1 MTQSTRSFDFLGE
14 LCDSVANKMKQFDFL
29 ILGSGIAGLTFALK
43 VAPRGRVA
51 IVTKKDRAESNT
63 NYAQGGIASVTSR
76 EDSFESHVRDTL
88 TAGAGLCKENVV
100 RTIVE
105 EGPARIAELIELGM
119 KFSEREIPASHGAH
133 ELDLGKEGGH
143 SKRRI
148 LHAKDVTGREIER
161 ALLDAISRQPNIEIF
176 ENHIAIDLITSQKLG
191 YVGENRCL
199 GAYVFDK
206 KGNRVWTFAAPVTV
220 LATGGCGKVYLY
232 TTNPDIATG
241 DGVAMAYR
249 AGASIANMEFVQ
261 FHPTCL
267 YHPKAKSFLISEA
280 VRGEGGILKTLDGRE
295 FMDAVHPLKSLA
307 PRDIVARAIDSEMKK
322 YGADCVH
329 LDITHKP
336 AKFIIERFPNI
347 YQTCLRY
354 GIDITREPIPVVPA
368 AHYQCGGV
376 VTNVDGET
384 DIAGLFAVGEVA
396 CTGLHGANRLA
407 SNSLLE
413 ALVCAHRAAEKTFNV
428 QHSTFNIQQIPVW
441 QSGSA
446 TNADELV
453 VVAHNWDEIRR
464 LMWDY
469 VGIVRTNKRLQRAQ
483 SRLANLQQEIQ
494 EYYWNFI
501 VTADLLEL
509 RNIATVAELIVR
521 CALMRPESRGLNY
534 NLDFPDLNPDW
545 AQRDS
550 VVRRG
555 NYPAA
560 ILASAKV
567 SQGCRRRSL
576 RPHAGRQNLPAHR
589 AVKWGA
595 PPKGGAATAALAGEI
610 SAAAAT
616 NPAPDN
622 ANPTVGFAPLFVKNE
637 RS

>member
-1 MTQSTRSFDFLGE
+1 
-14 LCDSVANKMKQFDFL
+14 MKQFDYL
-29 ILGSGIAGLTFALK
+29 VLGSGIAGLSFALK

-63 NYAQGGIASVTSR
+63 NYAQGGIASVTSK
-76 EDSFESHVRDTL
+76 EDSFELHVRDTL

-105 EGPARIAELIELGM
+105 EGPARIQELIELGM
-119 KFSEREIPASHGAH
+119 KFSERDAPSEDGGK

-161 ALLDAISRQPNIEIF
+161 ALLNAAAQQPNIQIF
-176 ENHIAIDLITSQKLG
+176 ENHVAIDLITSQKLG
-191 YVGENRCL
+191 DVSANRCL

-206 KGNRVWTFAAPVTV
+206 KANRVWAFTAPVTL

-249 AGASIANMEFVQ
+249 AGATIADMEFVQ

-267 YHPKAKSFLISEA
+267 YHPRAKSFLISEA
-280 VRGEGGILKTLDGRE
+280 VRGEGGVLKTLDGTE
-295 FMDAVHPLKSLA
+295 FMDGYHPLKSLA
-307 PRDIVARAIDSEMKK
+307 PRDVVARAIDSEMKK
-322 YGADCVH
+322 SGAEHVW
-329 LDITHKP
+329 LDITHRP
-336 AKFIIERFPNI
+336 ARFIIERFPNI
-347 YQTCLRY
+347 YQTCLRH
-354 GIDITREPIPVVPA
+354 GIDITKEPIPVVPA

-376 VTNVDGET
+376 VTNLGGGT
-384 DIAGLFAVGEVA
+384 DIAGLYAVGEVA

-413 ALVCAHRAAEKTFNV
+413 ALVCGHRAAEKVLANPSQKIEAT
-428 QHSTFNIQQIPVW
+428 IPLW
-441 QSGSA
+441 QSG
-446 TNADELV
+446 NAHNPDEMV
-453 VVAHNWDEIRR
+453 VVSHNWDEIRR

-469 VGIVRTNKRLQRAQ
+469 VGIVRTNKRLERAQ
-483 SRLANLQQEIQ
+483 KRIANLQEEIR

-501 VTADLLEL
+501 VTSDLLEL

-521 CALMRPESRGLNY
+521 CAQMRPESRGLHY
-534 NLDFPDLNPDW
+534 NLDYPGTNPDW

-550 VVRRG
+550 
-555 NYPAA
+555 
-560 ILASAKV
+560 ILRK
-567 SQGCRRRSL
+567 
-576 RPHAGRQNLPAHR
+576 QN
-589 AVKWGA
+589 
-595 PPKGGAATAALAGEI
+595 
-610 SAAAAT
+610 
-616 NPAPDN
+616 
-622 ANPTVGFAPLFVKNE
+622 
-637 RS
+637 

>member
-1 MTQSTRSFDFLGE
+1 
-14 LCDSVANKMKQFDFL
+14 MKQFDYL
-29 ILGSGIAGLTFALK
+29 VLGSGIAGLTFALK

-63 NYAQGGIASVTSR
+63 NYAQGGIASVTSK

-88 TAGAGLCKENVV
+88 TAGAGLCKESVV
-100 RTIVE
+100 RAIVE
-105 EGPARIAELIELGM
+105 EGPARIQELIELGM
-119 KFSEREIPASHGAH
+119 KFSESEQRAEDGSR
-133 ELDLGKEGGH
+133 ELDLGREGGH

-161 ALLDAISRQPNIEIF
+161 SLLDAISRQPNIEIF
-176 ENHIAIDLITSQKLG
+176 ENHIAIDLVTSQKLG

-206 KGNRVWTFAAPVTV
+206 KANRVWTFAAPVTV

-241 DGVAMAYR
+241 DGVAMAFR

-307 PRDIVARAIDSEMKK
+307 PRDVVARAIDSEMKK
-322 YGADCVH
+322 SGADCVH

-347 YQTCLRY
+347 YKTCLGY

-413 ALVCAHRAAEKTFNV
+413 ALVCAHRAAEKILAAPLPKSDFK
-428 QHSTFNIQQIPVW
+428 IPVW
-441 QSGSA
+441 QSGNA

-534 NLDFPDLNPDW
+534 NLDFPNLNPDW

-555 NYPAA
+555 N
-560 ILASAKV
+560 
-567 SQGCRRRSL
+567 
-576 RPHAGRQNLPAHR
+576 
-589 AVKWGA
+589 
-595 PPKGGAATAALAGEI
+595 
-610 SAAAAT
+610 
-616 NPAPDN
+616 
-622 ANPTVGFAPLFVKNE
+622 
-637 RS
+637 

>member
-1 MTQSTRSFDFLGE
+1 
-14 LCDSVANKMKQFDFL
+14 MKQFDYL
-29 ILGSGIAGLTFALK
+29 VLGSGIAGLTFAVK

-63 NYAQGGIASVTSR
+63 NYAQGGIASVTSK
-76 EDSFESHVRDTL
+76 EDSFELHVRDTL
-88 TAGAGLCKENVV
+88 EAGAGLCKENVV

-105 EGPARIAELIELGM
+105 EGPARIQELIELGM
-119 KFSEREIPASHGAH
+119 KFSEREIPKSDGAH
-133 ELDLGKEGGH
+133 ELDLGREGGH

-148 LHAKDVTGREIER
+148 LHAKDVTGHEIES
-161 ALLDAISRQPNIEIF
+161 ALLNAISKQPNISIF
-176 ENHIAIDLITSQKLG
+176 ENHLAIDLITSRKISGTGILPVKETGQAGSLSH
-191 YVGENRCL
+191 NRCL

-206 KGNRVWTFAAPVTV
+206 KSGRVEIFSAPVTL

-280 VRGEGGILKTLDGRE
+280 VRGEGGILKSLDGKE
-295 FMDAVHPLKSLA
+295 FMDGIHPLKSLA

-322 YGADCVH
+322 SGADYVL

-384 DIAGLFAVGEVA
+384 DIAGLYAVGEVA
-396 CTGLHGANRLA
+396 STGLHGANRLA

-413 ALVCAHRAAEKTFNV
+413 ALVCAHRAAEKILSSPLPKIETK
-428 QHSTFNIQQIPVW
+428 IPLW
-441 QSGSA
+441 QSGNA
-446 TNADELV
+446 TNTDELV
-453 VVAHNWDEIRR
+453 VVSHNWDEIRR

-483 SRLANLQQEIQ
+483 KRIANLQEEIHD
-494 EYYWNFI
+494 YYWNFI
-501 VTADLLEL
+501 VTSDLLEL
-509 RNIATVAELIVR
+509 RNIATVAELIVE
-521 CALMRPESRGLNY
+521 CALQRPESRGLNF
-534 NLDFPDLNPDW
+534 NLDFPGANPAW

-550 VVRRG
+550 V
-555 NYPAA
+555 
-560 ILASAKV
+560 
-567 SQGCRRRSL
+567 L
-576 RPHAGRQNLPAHR
+576 R
-589 AVKWGA
+589 K
-595 PPKGGAATAALAGEI
+595 
-610 SAAAAT
+610 
-616 NPAPDN
+616 
-622 ANPTVGFAPLFVKNE
+622 FKN
-637 RS
+637 

>member
-1 MTQSTRSFDFLGE
+1 
-14 LCDSVANKMKQFDFL
+14 MKQFDYL
-29 ILGSGIAGLTFALK
+29 VLGSGIAGLSFALK

-63 NYAQGGIASVTSR
+63 NYAQGGIAAVTSK
-76 EDSFESHVRDTL
+76 EDSFELHVRDTL

-105 EGPARIAELIELGM
+105 EGPARIAELIALGM
-119 KFSEREIPASHGAH
+119 KFSERDAPAEDGGK

-161 ALLDAISRQPNIEIF
+161 ALLNAASRQPNIEIF
-176 ENHIAIDLITSQKLG
+176 ENHIAIDLITSRKFGLRDG
-191 YVGENRCL
+191 NRCL

-206 KGNRVWTFAAPVTV
+206 KSGRVWAFTAPVTL

-249 AGASIANMEFVQ
+249 AGATIADMEFVQ

-267 YHPKAKSFLISEA
+267 YHPEAKSFLISEA
-280 VRGEGGILKTLDGRE
+280 VRGEGGVLKSLDGVE
-295 FMDAVHPLKSLA
+295 FMDAWHPLKSLA
-307 PRDIVARAIDSEMKK
+307 PRDVVARAIDSEIKK
-322 YGADCVH
+322 SGAEHVW

-336 AKFIIERFPNI
+336 ARFIIERFPNI

-354 GIDITREPIPVVPA
+354 GIDITKEPIPVVPA

-384 DIAGLFAVGEVA
+384 DIAGLYAVGEVA

-413 ALVCAHRAAEKTFNV
+413 ALVCSHRAAEKV
-428 QHSTFNIQQIPVW
+428 IAHSFPPVDSKIPLW
-441 QSGSA
+441 QSGDA
-446 TNADELV
+446 HNPDEMV
-453 VVAHNWDEIRR
+453 VVSHNWDEIRR
-464 LMWDY
+464 CLWDY
-469 VGIVRTNKRLQRAQ
+469 VGIVRTNKRLARAQ
-483 SRLANLQQEIQ
+483 KRLANLQQEIQ

-501 VTADLLEL
+501 VTSDLLEL
-509 RNIATVAELIVR
+509 RNIATTAELIVR
-521 CALMRPESRGLNY
+521 CAQMRPESRGLHY
-534 NLDFPDLNPDW
+534 NLDYPGANPDW
-545 AQRDS
+545 AQRDT
-550 VVRRG
+550 V
-555 NYPAA
+555 
-560 ILASAKV
+560 
-567 SQGCRRRSL
+567 L
-576 RPHAGRQNLPAHR
+576 R
-589 AVKWGA
+589 K
-595 PPKGGAATAALAGEI
+595 
-610 SAAAAT
+610 S
-616 NPAPDN
+616 
-622 ANPTVGFAPLFVKNE
+622 
-637 RS
+637 